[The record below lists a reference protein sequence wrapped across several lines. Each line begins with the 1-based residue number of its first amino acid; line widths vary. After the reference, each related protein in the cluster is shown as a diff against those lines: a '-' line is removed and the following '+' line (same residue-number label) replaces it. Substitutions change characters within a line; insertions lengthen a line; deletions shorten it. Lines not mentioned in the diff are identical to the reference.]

1 MPTMRASFVQQ
12 VAGANRRWRLPS
24 RCRGSRHESAVA
36 QLSTLGLETMSKCPY
51 CNRRTNPLRWITV
64 TNWTGYRC
72 GFCGRRS
79 RPPLWQSALAGGLGG
94 AVGAGLGFYAIVN
107 YGWIG
112 FAALFV
118 LVTTAVDRK

>member
-1 MPTMRASFVQQ
+1 
-12 VAGANRRWRLPS
+12 
-24 RCRGSRHESAVA
+24 
-36 QLSTLGLETMSKCPY
+36 MSKCPY

-118 LVTTAVDRK
+118 LVTTAVLFGMWSFCTLHPMEEKQAQQSAPPNGGPAMQSDNSRSREGPPSVS